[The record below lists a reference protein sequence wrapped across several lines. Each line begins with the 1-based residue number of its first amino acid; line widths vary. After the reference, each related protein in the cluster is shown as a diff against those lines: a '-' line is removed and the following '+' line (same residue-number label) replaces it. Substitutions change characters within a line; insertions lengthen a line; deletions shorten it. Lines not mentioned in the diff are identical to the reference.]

1 MTAAKKFIFE
11 TDFDNFQAPK
21 PKQDEIVEEADPVR
35 EEAPTYSEDELNAA
49 RDEALAAG
57 RQEGANESADANER
71 KITDALAAIE
81 GGLSELFRIQEE
93 ANDSMLKGAI
103 FVATTFARKMF
114 PDLNRKNALGEV
126 ENLVV
131 TTMER
136 VMEEPKVTVH
146 VAEELRPGLEKR
158 IDSLIKGCEGKLT
171 VLGDAAMALGDCKIE
186 WNEGGAER
194 NTDAMWKDIDLIIE
208 ENIGGE
214 DQGAGDDGGPAAGD
228 PDRGA
233 EAPDSAAPIEAEQAP
248 PPEADGDIAQAPDGN
263 AGTSGE
269 EPPNG

>member
-11 TDFDNFQAPK
+11 TDFDTYRASDPE
-21 PKQDEIVEEADPVR
+21 PDEIVEEAEPVR
-35 EEAPTYSEDELNAA
+35 EEAPTYSEDEINAA
-49 RDEALAAG
+49 REEALAAG
-57 RQEGANESADANER
+57 RQEGANEAKDASER
-71 KITDALAAIE
+71 KIADALAAIE

-93 ANDSMLKGAI
+93 ANDSMLKSAI
-103 FVATTFARKMF
+103 SVAVTVARKLF
-114 PDLNRKNALGEV
+114 PGLNRKGALDEV

-131 TTMER
+131 TTMEK

-146 VAEELRPGLEKR
+146 VAEELKPGLERR
-158 IDSLIKGCEGKLT
+158 IDTLIKGCEGKLT
-171 VLGDAAMALGDCKIE
+171 VRGDEGMAPGDCRIE
-186 WNEGGAER
+186 WNDGGAER
-194 NTDAMWKDIDLIIE
+194 NTAAMWKDIDLIIE

-233 EAPDSAAPIEAEQAP
+233 EAPDTAAPIEAEQAP
-248 PPEADGDIAQAPDGN
+248 PPEAGGGIAQAPDGN

-269 EPPNG
+269 EPPKG